1 MHVFSSEDLY
11 VTLAKRTG
19 NNAVLFLQFTP
30 PAVEEQ
36 EEFFEMTERMAKL
49 IPDVI
54 YVHNSKAVSLLA

>member
-19 NNAVLFLQFTP
+19 NTAVLLLPFTP

-54 YVHNSKAVSLLA
+54 YVHSSKAVSLLA